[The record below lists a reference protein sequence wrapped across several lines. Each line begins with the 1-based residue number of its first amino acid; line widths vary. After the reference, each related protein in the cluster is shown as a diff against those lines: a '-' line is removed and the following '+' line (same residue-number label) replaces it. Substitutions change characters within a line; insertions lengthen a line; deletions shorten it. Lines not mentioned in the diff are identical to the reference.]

1 MQIYS
6 SPLETTTDSVLI
18 AEAISRQNSFSCMV
32 ALFFLVLLVSIF
44 VLGLIAVKISIIIDS
59 KKKSKVSKVDT
70 NNKN

>member
-6 SPLETTTDSVLI
+6 SPLETTTDSILI

-44 VLGLIAVKISIIIDS
+44 VISLIAVKISIIIDN